1 MHEGQLGFRNVDHGS
16 PVGPGSKEIPKQ
28 QQQEDFQD
36 RIPWPAVEDD
46 SIIDDKHGRHLLS
59 SYRVA
64 GVGVGIF
71 VFFLFLAFCVLL
83 CVVGS
88 RTRFPWVIFSV
99 STAILVIVVLALF
112 ASPRGEAPEPPE
124 TGYDQTIGG
133 LITVMVLLCVGILLA
148 GLGMVGLVA
157 TEQHFAWPLSYH
169 MDIDQH
175 Y

>member
-1 MHEGQLGFRNVDHGS
+1 MS
-16 PVGPGSKEIPKQ
+16 S
-28 QQQEDFQD
+28 
-36 RIPWPAVEDD
+36 
-46 SIIDDKHGRHLLS
+46 KHGRHLLAS
-59 SYRVA
+59 HRVA

-71 VFFLFLAFCVLL
+71 VFFLFLAFCVVL
-83 CVVGS
+83 CIVGS

-124 TGYDQTIGG
+124 TGYDETIGG

-148 GLGMVGLVA
+148 GIGMVGLVA
-157 TEQHFAWPLSYH
+157 TEQHFARPLSYH
-169 MDIDQH
+169 LDIDQR